1 MRARR
6 PSTIP
11 TGSWPPRMLADI
23 AAAYCGE
30 RHVEDFLERVGSIY
44 PQPRVIDT
52 TRRKFWYRDDLDRAM
67 NIGTSAASNEFGAR
81 FREKIREKR
90 NSGIT

>member
-1 MRARR
+1 MSTRR
-6 PSTIP
+6 PTTFPS
-11 TGSWPPRMLADI
+11 GSWPPRMLADV

-30 RHVEDFLERVGSIY
+30 RHVEDFLERVGNLY

-52 TRRKFWYRDDLDRAM
+52 TRRKFWYREDLDRAM
-67 NIGTSAASNEFGAR
+67 NIGTQNVSSGIGAK

-90 NSGIT
+90 NSGTA